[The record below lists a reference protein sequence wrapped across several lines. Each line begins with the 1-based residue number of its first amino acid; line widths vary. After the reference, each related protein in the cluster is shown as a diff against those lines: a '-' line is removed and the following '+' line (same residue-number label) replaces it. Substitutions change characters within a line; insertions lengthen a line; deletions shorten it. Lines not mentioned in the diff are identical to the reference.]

1 VTLLTP
7 VPVTA
12 TEFGELVALLTSV
25 TTPLTLPATLGANT
39 TFNSAV
45 CPAAIVL
52 PLTPLVTLNPV
63 PATLICEMV
72 RLEFPVFFTATCS
85 GLVPPTISLPKFKL
99 DVNNEMVRVAVVPLP
114 LNAMV
119 CVESVALLLIVMV
132 PVTLPVT
139 VGPNATAKFKVFAGA
154 SVNGVEIPL
163 NLNPVPLTVALEIV
177 KLAAPVFFS
186 CTVCEFVVPSATL
199 PKLMLDGVVVN
210 VPRPS
215 ACPFA
220 VPGEK
225 IAASRNK
232 KLQAKYRQLRCQR
245 SK

>member
-1 VTLLTP
+1 MLLTP

-12 TEFGELVALLTSV
+12 TEFGEFVALLTSV
-25 TTPLTLPATLGANT
+25 TTPLMLPVTLGANT
-39 TFNSAV
+39 KLNSAV
-45 CPAAIVL
+45 CPASIVL

-72 RLEFPVFFTATCS
+72 KLEFPVFFTAICS

-99 DVNNEMVRVAVVPLP
+99 DVDNEMVRVAVVPLP

-119 CVESVALLLIVMV
+119 YVESAALLLIVMV
-132 PVTLPVT
+132 PVALPAT
-139 VGPNATAKFKVFAGA
+139 VGPNATVKFKVFVGA

-199 PKLMLDGVVVN
+199 PKLTLDGVVVN
-210 VPRPS
+210 VPRRT
-215 ACPFA
+215 CPFA

>member
-1 VTLLTP
+1 MLLTP

-63 PATLICEMV
+63 P
-72 RLEFPVFFTATCS
+72 
-85 GLVPPTISLPKFKL
+85 
-99 DVNNEMVRVAVVPLP
+99 
-114 LNAMV
+114 
-119 CVESVALLLIVMV
+119 
-132 PVTLPVT
+132 
-139 VGPNATAKFKVFAGA
+139 
-154 SVNGVEIPL
+154 
-163 NLNPVPLTVALEIV
+163 LTVALEIV
-177 KLAAPVFFS
+177 KLAAAVFFS